1 MSQVIVDPSE
11 LRRFSAF
18 LGELIVDLRTA
29 EQSCSRKFSE
39 LKTVWRDDKLKEFE
53 PKYERTVSELDR
65 FSRACERYAAYLDS
79 KASRV
84 EKYLQG

>member
-11 LRRFSAF
+11 LRRFSTF

-29 EQSCSRKFSE
+29 EQSCSRKLSE
-39 LKTVWRDDKLKEFE
+39 LKTVWRDDKFKEFE
-53 PKYERTVSELDR
+53 PKYERTVNELDG
-65 FSRACERYAAYLDS
+65 FSRACERYAAYLDA